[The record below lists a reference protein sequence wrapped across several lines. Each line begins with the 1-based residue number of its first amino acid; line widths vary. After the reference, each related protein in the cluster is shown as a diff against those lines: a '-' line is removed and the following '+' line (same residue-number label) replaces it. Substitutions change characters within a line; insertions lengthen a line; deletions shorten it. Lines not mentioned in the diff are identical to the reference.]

1 MNENSNEHY
10 DLLIIDNFSLFC
22 SEFISL
28 LKEEDELKY
37 VTGNYA
43 DYLFSEFFDVFFT
56 MYFVN
61 FAKYSKFTKISQ
73 RKKFDSI
80 MNFFFVNYFD
90 RVESTDKFFRT
101 KNIFTLYNIKNWI
114 NSDISDHTFISY
126 NDFCRQ
132 MENLRKDRSFSFILT
147 ENARKYLL
155 SKLKKVNKEK
165 EEEEEEKKILTYFG
179 ILFDSNSI
187 RDLKNDTDL
196 YFSLKEILL
205 NILREDGEMEDI
217 LDNFADLHSTISEIE
232 ENKNKNLNLLIEKY
246 FLSNIIK
253 EDSIVL

>member
-22 SEFISL
+22 SKFISL

-37 VTGNYA
+37 VTCNYT

-61 FAKYSKFTKISQ
+61 FAKYLKFTKISQ
-73 RKKFDSI
+73 TKNLDSI
-80 MNFFFVNYFD
+80 MNFFFANYFD
-90 RVESTDKFFRT
+90 KIESTDKFFRT
-101 KNIFTLYNIKNWI
+101 KYIFTLYNIKNWI
-114 NSDISDHTFISY
+114 KSDISDHTFISY

-132 MENLRKDRSFSFILT
+132 MENLRKDKPFSFILT

-165 EEEEEEKKILTYFG
+165 EGNKILTYFCV
-179 ILFDSNSI
+179 LFDSNLI
-187 RDLKNDTDL
+187 QELKNDTDL
-196 YFSLKEILL
+196 YFSFKEILL
-205 NILREDGEMEDI
+205 NILRKDEMEG
-217 LDNFADLHSTISEIE
+217 LLHSFADLHSTISEIE
-232 ENKNKNLNLLIEKY
+232 ESKNKNLNILIEKY
-246 FLSNIIK
+246 FLLNIEKQEERGI
-253 EDSIVL
+253 LL